1 MTAVQETVGEELSH
15 RLEELS
21 GTINELNRL
30 LDGFFINTG
39 NMGVHPSIKLYQ
51 AKEKAGQDLE
61 YVEQNSR
68 KVIVQ
73 LDQLQALTRT
83 AALITSSL
91 ELDEVLEAVM
101 DTVVELTG
109 AERAYL
115 MLYQNNEDPE
125 IRAARNWDKET
136 IGDKDVR
143 FSSSILRAAIDQ
155 GQPIITDNAQ
165 TDARFGGEASIV
177 AQQLRSILCIPLK
190 IRGRLVGVLYADNR
204 FHKGIFK
211 PEMLQLLTAF
221 GTQAAIAIDNARRYG
236 DVREGLAEAKRE
248 ISMLRIAIDEAKRQQ
263 DVSKIVGSDSF
274 KELRARAQ
282 AIRNRRLGLVRK
294 SSTE

>member
-1 MTAVQETVGEELSH
+1 MSTVQESAGEALTQQ
-15 RLEELS
+15 LDELS
-21 GTINELNRL
+21 GTITELSRL
-30 LDGFFINTG
+30 LDGFFISTG

-51 AKEKAGQDLE
+51 TKEKAEQDLE
-61 YVEQNSR
+61 SVEYNGR
-68 KVIVQ
+68 KVVVQ

-83 AALITSSL
+83 SALITSSL

-101 DTVVELTG
+101 DTVVDLTG

-115 MLYQNNEDPE
+115 MLHQNNEDPE

-143 FSSSILRAAIDQ
+143 FSSSILRAAIDE

-165 TDARFGGEASIV
+165 TDTRFGGEASIV

-236 DVREGLAEAKRE
+236 DVKEGLAEAKRE
-248 ISMLRIAIDEAKRQQ
+248 INMLRIAIDTAKRQQ
-263 DVSKIVGSDSF
+263 DVSNIVASDSF

-282 AIRNRRLGLVRK
+282 AIRNRRLNIGKK
-294 SSTE
+294 SLTE